1 MTDNASHMSKMERQ
15 RQIEQDSIRD
25 GCVRW
30 CQNTEYQQATDTRP
44 YRNLLGISF
53 MSLAAAIRAEQ
64 DSLLS
69 KKAKLPAWG
78 LWLLWLNAEQMA
90 VITIGTLFNMIAQS
104 EYETCLAPR
113 ITPVAREIGQLCRIE
128 RHSIGRRVWRWTSPS
143 YCCRAIKAAKR
154 AAAWAALVDDEEDWV
169 TNSRALHLGGKL
181 ISLGLKY
188 AVFDGKPIFE
198 EKAEEEELKTML
210 RIGLTEVAETWI
222 GEQTPEALDLFRPIH
237 KAMVVEPRPWT
248 SLSEGGYW
256 FTPMTFCKRQT
267 GKSAETS
274 GESRPVVG
282 ARRRERDAKHTVPDQ

>member
-1 MTDNASHMSKMERQ
+1 
-15 RQIEQDSIRD
+15 
-25 GCVRW
+25 
-30 CQNTEYQQATDTRP
+30 
-44 YRNLLGISF
+44 
-53 MSLAAAIRAEQ
+53 
-64 DSLLS
+64 
-69 KKAKLPAWG
+69 
-78 LWLLWLNAEQMA
+78 
-90 VITIGTLFNMIAQS
+90 MIAQS

-128 RHSIGRRVWRWTSPS
+128 RHSDREKGLAVNLAKLLLPRNRTV
-143 YCCRAIKAAKR
+143 KAAKR